1 MLLKLF
7 QSVILTA
14 FILFG
19 FFRSSL
25 TITNSSEV
33 DISQAPWTVG
43 IVTNP
48 SKDTEFCAG
57 SILSSTFVVTAA
69 QCVYGK
75 RLLDISIH
83 YGSRYRISSTG
94 KWVYP
99 KEMFFLRYRPDTWE
113 NNIALIK
120 TETPMN
126 LDNVTSAAIELP
138 SLEFDPMAETEV
150 AAYGWGA
157 TKPGSKELLF
167 YLMNGNFS
175 IFDRYE
181 CAKKYEKIRKQDLI
195 TEQVFCA
202 GGKDHGSGAHI
213 EYGDVG
219 DPAVQNQK
227 LVGIATLPPSAESY
241 EYPSIFTKVGSYVLW
256 IQQIIGL

>member
-83 YGSRYRISSTG
+83 YGSRYRIGSTG

-157 TKPGSKELLF
+157 TKPGSKELSF

-175 IFDRYE
+175 VFDRYE
-181 CAKKYEKIRKQDLI
+181 CAKNTKKSVSKILSLNKCFVPAEK
-195 TEQVFCA
+195 TME
-202 GGKDHGSGAHI
+202 
-213 EYGDVG
+213 
-219 DPAVQNQK
+219 
-227 LVGIATLPPSAESY
+227 AEHTSNTAML
-241 EYPSIFTKVGSYVLW
+241 E
-256 IQQIIGL
+256 IQLSKIKN